1 MKRSSA
7 FIIWT
12 SHGMPERSFENQMT
26 APKFGAA
33 AAGSL
38 TVSSTPKGRGDKIE
52 IRLSYLV
59 EIR

>member
-33 AAGSL
+33 AAGPRL
-38 TVSSTPKGRGDKIE
+38 PTPGRGDKIE